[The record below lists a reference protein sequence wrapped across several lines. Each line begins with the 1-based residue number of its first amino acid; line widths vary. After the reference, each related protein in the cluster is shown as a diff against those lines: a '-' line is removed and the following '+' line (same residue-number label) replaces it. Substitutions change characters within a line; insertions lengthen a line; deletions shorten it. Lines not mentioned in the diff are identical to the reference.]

1 MRGGD
6 LGDGDRVK
14 MLILADPEG
23 GGDKEEYPFRLV
35 SNPPFRLA
43 SEEPS
48 SRPDSFMRAYRPFSS
63 WGVPDLTSSKARQ
76 PHAQIR
82 WNC

>member
-14 MLILADPEG
+14 LLILGHLESGRGND
-23 GGDKEEYPFRLV
+23 EYLFRLV
-35 SNPPFRLA
+35 NNPPFRLV

-48 SRPDSFMRAYRPFSS
+48 SRPDRFPM
-63 WGVPDLTSSKARQ
+63 T
-76 PHAQIR
+76 HAQIR